1 MILFLITLRRLTTLV
16 IVACL
21 IVGIPLFFTE
31 QGWSAFYKQQKEI
44 AGECGVIPIGDVA
57 KSLGPKCRTSSLDI
71 DSMTS
76 TGIYIKGVVYNSE
89 GELIDSSSSSDTV
102 LIKYEDLPDFLPKYR
117 KTAECMMK
125 KYSQEQ
131 LEDALKNKVDE

>member
-1 MILFLITLRRLTTLV
+1 MILLLITLRRLATLV
-16 IVACL
+16 MVACL
-21 IVGIPLFFTE
+21 IVGIPLFFTK
-31 QGWSAFYKQQKEI
+31 QGWNAFYKQQKQL
-44 AGECGVIPIGDVA
+44 AGDCGVVPIGNIA
-57 KSLGPKCRTSSLDI
+57 KSLGSKCRASYLDV

-76 TGIYIKGVVYNSE
+76 TGVYIKGVSFNSE
-89 GELIDSSSSSDTV
+89 GELIHSSSSSDTV

-131 LEDALKNKVDE
+131 LEDALKNKVD